1 MGHKDLNKLHR
12 IYRYIQQLNKEKNW
26 NFIFRVDNGSYE
38 TRIDC
43 HESGHVVLGNGQ
55 LPLIGYEMN
64 CPDLLDWNHGIII
77 EFEEEARSNTGF
89 MKAKK
94 HKGHTE
100 YTNTKD
106 TKRDSHYKKFILL
119 KIWESDIKSSLW
131 KRKIISCLNLYYS
144 HPISPLY

>member
-1 MGHKDLNKLHR
+1 MGHKDIDKLHR
-12 IYRYIQQLNKEKNW
+12 INRFILVQNKERNW
-26 NFIFRVDNGSYE
+26 NFNFRVDNGDYE

-43 HESGHVVLGNGQ
+43 NESGHVVLGNGQ

-77 EFEEEARSNTGF
+77 EFEEMAKKSTGMF
-89 MKAKK
+89 GAKK

-119 KIWESDIKSSLW
+119 KIWESDMKSDVW
-131 KRKIISCLNLYYS
+131 KRKIQSVLNLS
-144 HPISPLY
+144 HLMPL